1 MYCLATP
8 QKNNNNKQTNKQK
21 THPKTKQKN
30 ESERNKESEV
40 EIVSWCFEPSQ
51 PDRIIS
57 EMSELER
64 GKNR

>member
-1 MYCLATP
+1 MYYLANP
-8 QKNNNNKQTNKQK
+8 PPKKKQQQQQN
-21 THPKTKQKN
+21 PETKEKN
-30 ESERNKESEV
+30 ESERNKESEP

-57 EMSELER
+57 GLSELER